1 MEAAGSQKADLIRW
15 SPDDN
20 TLYFISSRDSFRC
33 VWAQRMNPKSKQSA
47 GEPFPVA
54 HFHQARRSLR
64 VVDSGLIGLA
74 VARDKIVLSEIE
86 RTGNIWRA
94 QPGK

>member
-1 MEAAGSQKADLIRW
+1 MIRW

-33 VWAQRMNPKSKQSA
+33 IWAQRMNPKSKQSA

-94 QPGK
+94 QLGK